1 MPKYT
6 TQEMSD
12 ALYTIKQFVHDCSDA
27 INEKTGGSSE
37 ILLSDMPTAI
47 REIPQGGSGI
57 GTEWKYI
64 TSTYTVNS

>member
-27 INEKTGGSSE
+27 INEKIGGSSE

-57 GTEWKYI
+57 GTEWEYI